1 MSNQTETH
9 VPAPAPIQ
17 PIKQKRTKKVDPV
30 CQICDE
36 KLNKSTH
43 IPIKCQYCEF
53 EACRTCCE
61 TYATNEPTVKCMN
74 GTCGREWTRK
84 FIREVFTLVF
94 INGPLK
100 THREQL
106 LFDRERALL
115 PATQPIIEGK
125 IACAKIDKDIDE
137 IRKQVAALNRQ
148 IGDLHIQKSLITA
161 NPRRNTERAA
171 FVRACPDEDCRGFL
185 SSQWKCGICEKW
197 SCPECHLVKG
207 YTRDAEHT
215 CNPDDVATAQLL
227 ANDTKPCPKCA
238 TGIFKI
244 DGCFSEN
251 TPILLYDGS
260 TKMSQDICV
269 GDILVGDDG
278 IKRTVLDTTTGI
290 DDLYEVVQTNGVTYT
305 VNSEHILVLLL
316 DDVIH
321 KICVNDYL
329 HLTNDVRLKYKGFKK
344 QNNII
349 YDKSDIQVNK
359 KGTSHYYGWTLEHDS
374 LFVLPDNTV
383 VHNCD
388 QMWCTQCH
396 TAFSWRTGAIQNNIH
411 NPHYYEWL
419 RRTNG
424 GEAPRNPGDVP
435 CGREMNHHLSEMI
448 ARCLRHRHAQH
459 AGSVACRTRCDD
471 IVRRTI
477 HLNYAERPTPA
488 NYERRNENL
497 RVMYLMKEISEVDM
511 KDQLQRDDKRH
522 NKIQEIADIYT
533 IVTTTVTDIM
543 YRFLHHIENECQPN
557 AFSTDILD
565 EIEPLVKYANECLSD
580 VSYTYSCTKMI
591 LTSNIRLHTGVHAV
605 RYMRDQAQTQV

>member
-1 MSNQTETH
+1 
-9 VPAPAPIQ
+9 
-17 PIKQKRTKKVDPV
+17 
-30 CQICDE
+30 
-36 KLNKSTH
+36 
-43 IPIKCQYCEF
+43 
-53 EACRTCCE
+53 
-61 TYATNEPTVKCMN
+61 MN
-74 GTCGREWTRK
+74 GACGREWTRK

-100 THREQL
+100 IHREQL

-125 IACAKIDKDIDE
+125 IACAKLDKDIDN
-137 IRKQVAALNRQ
+137 IRKQITQLNRH
-148 IGDLHIQKSLITA
+148 INDIHIQKSAIAA
-161 NPRRNTERAA
+161 NPRRGASDRTA

-185 SSQWKCGICEKW
+185 STQWKCGICEKW
-197 SCPECHLVKG
+197 ACPDCHLIKG

-251 TPILLYDGS
+251 TPILLYNGS
-260 TKMSQDICV
+260 TKMSQDVCV

-278 IKRTVLDTTTGI
+278 KMRIVLDTTRGI
-290 DDLYEVVQTNGVTYT
+290 DDLYEVIQTKGMSYI
-305 VNSEHILVLLL
+305 VNSEHILVLIN
-316 DDVIH
+316 DNNIH
-321 KICVNDYL
+321 KISIKDYL
-329 HLTNDVRLKYKGFKK
+329 LLTNYDRSQYKGFKK
-344 QNNII
+344 YDNRI
-349 YDKSDIQVNK
+349 YDISDITITERGRAQ
-359 KGTSHYYGWTLEHDS
+359 YYGWTLENDS
-374 LFVLPDNTV
+374 IFVLPDNTV

-411 NPHYYEWL
+411 NPHYYEWM

-448 ARCLRHRHAQH
+448 ARCLRTRHSNH
-459 AGSVACRTRCDD
+459 PGSIACRQRCDD

-497 RVMYLMKEISEVDM
+497 RVMYLMKEITEENM
-511 KDQLQRDDKRH
+511 KEQLQRDDKRH

-533 IVTTTVTDIM
+533 IVSTTVTDIM
-543 YRFLHHIENECQPN
+543 YRFLHHIENECRPSE
-557 AFSTDILD
+557 FSTAILD
-565 EIEPLVKYANECLSD
+565 ELIPLVKYANECLAD
-580 VSYTYSCTKMI
+580 ISYTYSCTKII
-591 LTSNIRLHTGVHAV
+591 LTPNIRLHTGVHAV
-605 RYMRDQAQTQV
+605 RYLREQEQIVQTAQI